1 MAMRMRL
8 IFRILAFVVGIT
20 LFLISIISFIAI
32 SSDLKSEGYGL
43 IIIMYIFFGILPGL
57 GGFFLCKWSIKAEKV
72 KRSKY
77 EELENT
83 IFKVA
88 ENRGGCL
95 TPIELAMDT
104 DLTLEEAKALL
115 EKWAL
120 NGYVT
125 IKVSEGGALIYDFK
139 GITTE
144 TEKQTAKGVSE
155 L

>member
-1 MAMRMRL
+1 MGMR
-8 IFRILAFVVGIT
+8 IVVRILAFVSGIALC
-20 LFLISIISFIAI
+20 LFSILVFIGTTI
-32 SSDLKSEGYGL
+32 DLSSESYWVNILLYVFAC
-43 IIIMYIFFGILPGL
+43 IMPGL
-57 GGFFLCKWSIKAEKV
+57 GGFFLCKWAIQAEKGT
-72 KRSKY
+72 RSKY

-88 ENRGGCL
+88 ENRGGRL

-125 IKVSEGGALIYDFK
+125 IKVSEGGALVYDFA

-144 TEKQTAKGVSE
+144 KEKQTAKGVSE
-155 L
+155 I